1 MHDIPK
7 MRDVSVFTMVMNRI
21 IGRYHWFIIDDFLGR
36 RLGASSATEF
46 FNGLLISFE
55 SSFDGFCGSL
65 IPKSLSRAQAFYIM
79 ADRLT

>member
-7 MRDVSVFTMVMNRI
+7 MRDVSVFTMVMNLI

-55 SSFDGFCGSL
+55 SSFDGFLRFFNSKVAVTCSPYL
-65 IPKSLSRAQAFYIM
+65 AF
-79 ADRLT
+79 TF